1 MAAPSTVLIGI
12 AMAVVLPGRSVA
24 AQPAATAVAPAVSF
38 DSLSR
43 QAATARDAG
52 KLDAALIFYQR
63 ALKLRPSWDEG
74 WWNLGSIEY
83 DRDKFAECAA
93 AFDRLTTLKADLSP
107 GWIMSGLC
115 QYGKRDY
122 RGALHSFLRS
132 ELLHFEGP
140 PELSRA
146 ARLHLALCLTKAGTF
161 EKAIVTLT
169 ELTRMDRR
177 TPEIVIAAG
186 IAGLRKAWLPPE
198 VPESDRE
205 MVSRLGDAMASGMEL
220 DPKAALEK
228 FATLVDDFPTQ
239 PDIRFRYGAFLMQ
252 QYPEKGI
259 AQLKQVIELDSGH
272 IPALVGL
279 STIYLRNGE
288 TQTALAYGE
297 KAVLADPG
305 DFATHVALGR
315 ALLESDDAER
325 AADQFRVATKIA
337 PESADAHFSLASA
350 YSRVGRKEDAQR
362 EQEEF
367 KRLRKIVDAAH
378 P

>member
-1 MAAPSTVLIGI
+1 MARSSSVLK
-12 AMAVVLPGRSVA
+12 ACTALLLPFAQSVA
-24 AQPAATAVAPAVSF
+24 QQPAAPVASF

-43 QAATARDAG
+43 QAAAARDAG
-52 KLDAALIFYQR
+52 KLDDAVALYGR

-83 DRDKFAECAA
+83 DRDKFTECAA
-93 AFDRLTTLKADLSP
+93 AFDRLTALKADLSP
-107 GWIMSGLC
+107 AWIMSGLC

-122 RGALHSFLRS
+122 RAALHSFLRS
-132 ELLHFEGP
+132 ELLHFDGP

-177 TPEIVIAAG
+177 TPEIAIAAG

-198 VPESDRE
+198 VPEVDRE

-228 FATLVDDFPTQ
+228 FAALVNDLPNQ

-252 QYPEKGI
+252 QEPEKGI
-259 AQLKQVIELDSGH
+259 EQLKKAIELDPGH

-288 TQTALAYGE
+288 TQAALTYGE
-297 KAVLADPG
+297 RAVLADPG

-315 ALLESDDAER
+315 ALLETDDSER
-325 AADQFRVATKIA
+325 AADQFRIATKLA

-350 YSRVGRKEDAQR
+350 YSRLGRKEDAQR